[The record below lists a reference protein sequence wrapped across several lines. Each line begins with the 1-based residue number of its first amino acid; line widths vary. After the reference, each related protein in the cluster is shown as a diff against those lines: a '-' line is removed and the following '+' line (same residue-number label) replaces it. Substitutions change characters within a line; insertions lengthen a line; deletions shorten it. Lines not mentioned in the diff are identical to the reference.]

1 MVIGSLSESGGST
14 VVMTL
19 GECARAYINSRWG
32 RGEISK
38 ETKRS
43 FTETLSILSGVI
55 GSERR
60 LTAIDRQD
68 IERWLGA
75 MKCKPATKRLRLSTT
90 RGMFQWAVI
99 EGYAKVDPTLGIK
112 GPKKPRSVPRG
123 LSESAIDMLL
133 TVAQD
138 ARERVMLI
146 LMLEEGLRAGEIAGL
161 QLGDVDLIGRY
172 MVVTGKGGHSRP
184 LPLTDL
190 AAEAIEEYLLER
202 GRCSGALLLSYQR
215 SYANQGDGLTAKYVS
230 RMAGNA
236 LRRAALRESGHVLR
250 HTFAHSMIDAG
261 ASIRD
266 VQVALGHASMTTTQV
281 YLGRADVAQLR
292 NFMGRRPTPPA
303 EPPELRV
310 VAIEPMSVA

>member
-1 MVIGSLSESGGST
+1 MVIGPLSESGSST
-14 VVMTL
+14 MVMTL

-43 FTETLSILSGVI
+43 FTETLGIFSGVI
-55 GSERR
+55 GTERR
-60 LTAIDRQD
+60 LTTIDRQD
-68 IERWLGA
+68 IERWMSGMSCSA
-75 MKCKPATKRLRLSTT
+75 ATKRLRLSTT

-123 LSESAIDMLL
+123 LAEAAIEMLL
-133 TVAQD
+133 SVAID
-138 ARERVMLI
+138 ARERVMLT

-161 QLGDVDLIGRY
+161 EIGDVDLVSRS

-184 LPLTDL
+184 LPVTDL

-202 GRCSGALLLSYQR
+202 GRRSGPLLLSYQR
-215 SYANQGDGLTAKYVS
+215 SYANEGDGLTAKYVS

-250 HTFAHSMIDAG
+250 HTFAHGMIDAG

-292 NFMGRRPTPPA
+292 NFMGRRPTPPV
-303 EPPELRV
+303 PPALRV
-310 VAIEPMSVA
+310 VAVAPASVA